1 MAQSKPLSSTELL
14 DLKRRSVFRFIAYQ
28 LIAVCLISI
37 VSGLIYGS
45 VTAYSFLLG
54 AFSSLLPS
62 MYLAFRVFGNKGL
75 KPAREIVRSFYRGE
89 AGKLVLTAT
98 LVAIVFVAIKPLSV
112 AAFFCGYGI
121 SILSHWLSPLFIK
134 N

>member
-37 VSGLIYGS
+37 ISGLFYGS
-45 VTAYSFLLG
+45 LTAYSFILG
-54 AFSSLLPS
+54 AFCSLLPS
-62 MYLAFRVFGNKGL
+62 LYLAIKVFGNRGL
-75 KPAREIVRSFYRGE
+75 RPAQDVVKSFYRGE
-89 AGKLVLTAT
+89 AGKLVFTAV
-98 LVAIVFVAIKPLSV
+98 LVAFVFIVIKPLSV
-112 AAFFCGYGI
+112 AAFFGGYGI

-134 N
+134 H